1 MQPAR
6 AWHRSQHSC
15 CVDACTRGQST
26 PSFQSKPALN
36 VHFAG
41 GGGTGCFGLSAVQ
54 EAPLPVVS
62 DRNASPATVQS
73 PNHFCRELQHGPTRR
88 SSARGAWQADCGTAH
103 LGGRRELEQRQ
114 EQRRR
119 RARRTA
125 EHIASTSTRTSSST
139 ASTAPSAR
147 AIPGNFL
154 YDSLRVTT

>member
-88 SSARGAWQADCGTAH
+88 SSARG
-103 LGGRRELEQRQ
+103 GRGRLAVGLRTWVVGESWNSGRSSDGDAQGAQQSTLPQPQ
-114 EQRRR
+114 LVHRRR
-119 RARRTA
+119 QRPQHQVPER
-125 EHIASTSTRTSSST
+125 
-139 ASTAPSAR
+139 
-147 AIPGNFL
+147 
-154 YDSLRVTT
+154 SLATFYMTL

>member
-54 EAPLPVVS
+54 EAPLPVTS
-62 DRNASPATVQS
+62 DKNASPATVQS
-73 PNHFCRELQHGPTRR
+73 PNHFCRELQPGATRR
-88 SSARGAWQADCGTAH
+88 SNARGAWQADSGCALGWSARVGTAAGAATETRKAH
-103 LGGRRELEQRQ
+103 S
-114 EQRRR
+114 
-119 RARRTA
+119 RA
-125 EHIASTSTRTSSST
+125 HCLNLNSYIVVDCVHSTKC
-139 ASTAPSAR
+139 PS
-147 AIPGNFL
+147 
-154 YDSLRVTT
+154 DSATFKLDQQ